1 MRLRLAL
8 RAVLIGLPINFKAW
22 DRFCLSRVIAKRV
35 DADGG
40 RAVKV
45 MLVEDEPFIA
55 LDLETIIAAMGHDVV
70 GVADC
75 LKGALVLAEA
85 SKADAAFID
94 VNLRDGFTGL
104 DVARALRDRFG
115 IRFGF
120 VTGNPEQLP
129 IDRCGALGV
138 IEKPFTDAD
147 ITSLLA
153 RLSQCMERVQPL
165 I

>member
-1 MRLRLAL
+1 
-8 RAVLIGLPINFKAW
+8 
-22 DRFCLSRVIAKRV
+22 
-35 DADGG
+35 
-40 RAVKV
+40 

-55 LDLETIIAAMGHDVV
+55 LDLETIIAALGHDVV

-75 LKGALVLAEA
+75 LSGALVLAES
-85 SKADAAFID
+85 SKPEAAFID

-104 DVARALRDRFG
+104 DVACALRDRFG

-129 IDRCGALGV
+129 TDRCGALGV

-147 ITSLLA
+147 ITQLMT
-153 RLSQCMERVQPL
+153 RMSQPANRAMRK
-165 I
+165 

>member
-1 MRLRLAL
+1 
-8 RAVLIGLPINFKAW
+8 
-22 DRFCLSRVIAKRV
+22 
-35 DADGG
+35 
-40 RAVKV
+40 

-55 LDLETIIAAMGHDVV
+55 LDLETILASMGHDVV

-75 LKGALVLAEA
+75 LAGAIVLAEA
-85 SKADAAFID
+85 SRPEAAFID

-104 DVARALRDRFG
+104 DVACALRDRFG

-129 IDRCGALGV
+129 TDRCGALGV

-147 ITSLLA
+147 ITGLLA
-153 RLSQCMERVQPL
+153 RLSTASERPGV
-165 I
+165 IDRHD

>member
-1 MRLRLAL
+1 M
-8 RAVLIGLPINFKAW
+8 
-22 DRFCLSRVIAKRV
+22 

-55 LDLETIIAAMGHDVV
+55 LDLETIIAALGHDVV

-75 LKGALVLAEA
+75 LTGALVLAEA
-85 SKADAAFID
+85 SKAEAAFID
-94 VNLRDGFTGL
+94 VNLRDGFTGI
-104 DVARALRDRFG
+104 DVACALRDRFG

-129 IDRCGALGV
+129 VDRCGALGV
-138 IEKPFTDAD
+138 IEKPFSDAD
-147 ITSLLA
+147 ITSLLTC
-153 RLSQCMERVQPL
+153 LSMSSERAGRKDGPR
-165 I
+165 

>member
-1 MRLRLAL
+1 
-8 RAVLIGLPINFKAW
+8 
-22 DRFCLSRVIAKRV
+22 
-35 DADGG
+35 
-40 RAVKV
+40 

-55 LDLETIIAAMGHDVV
+55 LDLETIIAALGHDVV

-75 LKGALVLAEA
+75 LKSALVLAEA
-85 SKADAAFID
+85 SNAEAAFID
-94 VNLRDGFTGL
+94 VNLRDGFTGI

-147 ITSLLA
+147 ITGLLTC
-153 RLSQCMERVQPL
+153 LSKASERTVLSEGPP
-165 I
+165 

>member
-1 MRLRLAL
+1 
-8 RAVLIGLPINFKAW
+8 
-22 DRFCLSRVIAKRV
+22 
-35 DADGG
+35 
-40 RAVKV
+40 

-75 LKGALVLAEA
+75 LNGALVLAEV

-104 DVARALRDRFG
+104 DVACALRDRFG

-129 IDRCGALGV
+129 VDRCGALGV

-153 RLSQCMERVQPL
+153 CLSQSTDRAKPRG
-165 I
+165 

>member
-1 MRLRLAL
+1 
-8 RAVLIGLPINFKAW
+8 
-22 DRFCLSRVIAKRV
+22 
-35 DADGG
+35 
-40 RAVKV
+40 

-55 LDLETIIAAMGHDVV
+55 LDLETIIAALGHNVV

-75 LKGALVLAEA
+75 LSGAIVLAET
-85 SKADAAFID
+85 SKPEAAFID

-138 IEKPFTDAD
+138 IEKPFTDED
-147 ITSLLA
+147 ITKLIA
-153 RLSQCMERVQPL
+153 CLSQPADRVTHQEAPL
-165 I
+165 